1 MAVAAGARPLR
12 AEVVDRSAQD
22 GLRRADRCLVAR
34 ATTRMGGIA
43 AHTGAP
49 RRLRVRA
56 SRAGAAGV
64 AGTPRGEAQLGISVV
79 ERGGAAGVGGG
90 VGVVPRP
97 GEVCVVSAGR

>member
-43 AHTGAP
+43 AHTRAP
-49 RRLRVRA
+49 RRQRVRA
-56 SRAGAAGV
+56 SRAGAAGM
-64 AGTPRGEAQLGISVV
+64 AGTPRGEAQLAIYVV
-79 ERGGAAGVGGG
+79 DSADAAGMAGG
-90 VGVVPRP
+90 VGVIP
-97 GEVCVVSAGR
+97 GEGQVMVVR